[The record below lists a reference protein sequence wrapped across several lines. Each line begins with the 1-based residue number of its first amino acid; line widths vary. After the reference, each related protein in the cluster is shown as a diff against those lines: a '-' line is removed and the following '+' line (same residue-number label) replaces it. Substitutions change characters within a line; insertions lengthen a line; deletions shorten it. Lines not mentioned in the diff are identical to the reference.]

1 MVDIIE
7 ITINEFKNNIYDKY
21 VKLFPENEQREWVKI
36 EETYKKGI
44 EKFYKIVLKNEI
56 IGFFMLEKLNGN
68 YPFYLDYFAIF
79 REFQNKGYGSKV
91 LKDLIEKY
99 KTIILSIERPRKN
112 LENSKNRKNF
122 YLRNGLVGNNGLIG
136 EIEKENT
143 KNPIT
148 IKRFKFYSKLGFKKT
163 DSEYLL
169 YNVPYTPIVY
179 INFDNIVKEKIDKIF
194 FDYYLENCGED
205 EVKKNCKIIK

>member
-1 MVDIIE
+1 MIDIIE
-7 ITINEFKNNIYDKY
+7 ITINEFKDNIYDKY
-21 VKLFPENEQREWVKI
+21 VKLFPENERRKWNKI
-36 EETYKKGI
+36 EKTYKKGI

-56 IGFFMLEKLNGN
+56 IGFFMLEKLNDN

-79 REFQNKGYGSKV
+79 MEFQNQGYGSKAIV
-91 LKDLIEKY
+91 KLIDK
-99 KTIILSIERPRKN
+99 I
-112 LENSKNRKNF
+112 
-122 YLRNGLVGNNGLIG
+122 VGNNGLIG